1 MPSSTRTTS
10 PTTTPDPMP
19 LPAVLFGGPSPEHD
33 ISVTTGLMAART
45 IGACHAVYWDK
56 TGRFHLVEEGLE
68 PVDFADGV
76 PRRAK
81 DLRFVAEPGGGFTSR
96 KRSLDIS
103 VIVLATHGGPGEDGT
118 LQGLLDLAGYRYSGP
133 GQAGSALG
141 MDKLAFGAAV
151 ERLGLP
157 SLPRL
162 LLGDEPPPY
171 PGPYIVKPRFGGSS
185 IGIEVVEDHATAVSF
200 AAGSPHHADG
210 TVIEPF
216 LTGSRP
222 AGGDSV
228 PPRCAD
234 VFDRRA
240 DPGCGRGVQ
249 LPAEVSG
256 LGRLERGVE
265 PARRSA
271 GRTRRCRSPH
281 GTVGGKDD
289 RRSGD
294 RPGRLPVD
302 GRRADGQR
310 DQHDSRFVVRS
321 VVGAHRTRGA
331 PARRRPELE
340 AGTPRRYST
349 HGADGTALRNARS
362 IASKLG

>member
-1 MPSSTRTTS
+1 
-10 PTTTPDPMP
+10 MP

-56 TGRFHLVEEGLE
+56 AGRFHLVEEGLE

-118 LQGLLDLAGYRYSGP
+118 LQGLLDLVGYRYSGP

-216 LTGSRP
+216 LDGARDLQVAIRFHPDAQTSSIEAP
-222 AGGDSV
+222 IPAAGGVYSYEQKYLAWDDSTGV
-228 PPRCAD
+228 SNPHAD
-234 VFDRRA
+234 
-240 DPGCGRGVQ
+240 
-249 LPAEVSG
+249 
-256 LGRLERGVE
+256 
-265 PARRSA
+265 
-271 GRTRRCRSPH
+271 
-281 GTVGGKDD
+281 
-289 RRSGD
+289 
-294 RPGRLPVD
+294 LPVELD
-302 GRRADGQR
+302 GAVRRMALSVGRMIGVRGIARVDFLLMDDELMVNEINTIPGSLSGALWAPIGREELLR
-310 DQHDSRFVVRS
+310 DVVQ
-321 VVGAHRTRGA
+321 
-331 PARRRPELE
+331 ELE